1 MSKNI
6 GNTAIMHWSLFSSL
20 KVYLV
25 LRQLF
30 FLTLFSALF
39 STSSMTMAKSVSG
52 ASLNG
57 IKGALCVVRADDKLV
72 LVHEILTNKISL
84 PGGTI
89 IEVNL
94 QKLPRNE
101 KRGKK
106 RGLQ

>member
-30 FLTLFSALF
+30 FLTIFYSLL
-39 STSSMTMAKSVSG
+39 SSSSVTMAKSVSV

-72 LVHEILTNKISL
+72 LVHELLTNKLSL

-89 IEVNL
+89 IDGESPEIAA
-94 QKLPRNE
+94 QR
-101 KRGKK
+101 
-106 RGLQ
+106 